1 MINKLFDE
9 GFRGNISDYDTL
21 VSDSQAIRYIAEF
34 MHQTGLLSQF
44 RHAEL
49 AEPAEQDHER
59 GSLLRGSGIDVED
72 DG

>member
-1 MINKLFDE
+1 MLMSNP
-9 GFRGNISDYDTL
+9 
-21 VSDSQAIRYIAEF
+21 QAIHYVAEF
-34 MHQTGLLSQF
+34 MHQTGLLNQF

-49 AEPAEQDHER
+49 TEPAEQDQER